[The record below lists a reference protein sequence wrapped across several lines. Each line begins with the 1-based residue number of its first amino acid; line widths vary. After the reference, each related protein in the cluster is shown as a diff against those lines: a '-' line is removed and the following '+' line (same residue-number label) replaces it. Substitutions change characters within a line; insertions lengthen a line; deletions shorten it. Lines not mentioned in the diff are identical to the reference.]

1 MIKKSRLINFRID
14 DQLLDEIE
22 KIAIENFNE
31 NTSEAIRHL
40 CKLGMKVEKIKPH
53 ELTQEKL
60 EEITMEMNEKIKNE
74 TFFAYIDSKTPEQ
87 QKAIKNWITVQEEKR
102 IE

>member
-1 MIKKSRLINFRID
+1 MIKKSRLINFRIE

-74 TFFAYIDSKTPEQ
+74 TFFAYIDSKTPEK
-87 QKAIKNWITVQEEKR
+87 QKAIKSWIDMKEE
-102 IE
+102 

>member
-1 MIKKSRLINFRID
+1 MIKKSRLINFRIE

-31 NTSEAIRHL
+31 NTSEAIRYL
-40 CKLGMKVEKIKPH
+40 CKSGIKLDEIKLH

-74 TFFAYIDSKTPEQ
+74 TFLEFIDSKTPEQ
-87 QKAIKNWITVQEEKR
+87 QKAIKSWIDMKEE
-102 IE
+102 